1 MNAIALRGSDLQ
13 RAVAQFNDQLATR
26 AEQFKMVLPSH
37 IKPDKFQ
44 RTLLTAV
51 QSNPDLLN
59 CDRQSLLT
67 SCMKAAQ
74 DGLLPDGR
82 EAALVKFST
91 RQKIDG
97 QWVSVALVQYMPMA
111 FGLRKKIL
119 QSGEVKDIFATVVYK
134 QEIDAGRFI
143 YEEGSERML
152 RHKPLLDPDFEPAD
166 DDIVLA
172 YSVATFA
179 DGTKSFEVM
188 RRGEINKV
196 RQVSQT
202 GAVGRTDRQGKPI
215 EPKGPWVEW
224 FSEMAKKTVM
234 RRHSKF
240 LPMSG
245 DILIDVEGDELAA
258 AGRSTVAALDSR
270 PGGAPQ
276 RIEDLSDETPHDPDT
291 GEIIET
297 PPAGDDAGDAGP
309 DAEDERES
317 GPATDEAEQPNPSAP
332 AAQETLLDAVDQG
345 AAQQPGEDPAAAKAN
360 AIIGEIKA
368 AASIAE
374 VTAIWGRN
382 SVHIETMKAMDDG
395 LHATLVTVKDA
406 RIAEMKAAAP
416 SAVAAE

>member
-1 MNAIALRGSDLQ
+1 MNAIALRGPDLQ
-13 RAVAQFNDQLATR
+13 RAVAQFNEQLVIR

-37 IKPDKFQ
+37 ISPDKFQ

-59 CDRQSLLT
+59 CDRQSLLN
-67 SCMKAAQ
+67 SCMKSAQ

-134 QEIDAGRFI
+134 QEIAAGRFI

-152 RHKPLLDPDFEPAD
+152 RHKPLLDPDFDPRDE
-166 DDIVLA
+166 DIVLA
-172 YSVATFA
+172 YSVATFS

-188 RRGEINKV
+188 RRSEINKV

-202 GAVGRTDRQGKPI
+202 GAVGRTDRQGNAI

-224 FSEMAKKTVM
+224 FGEMAKKTVM

-245 DILIDVEGDELAA
+245 DILLDVEGDEIAA
-258 AGRSTVAALDSR
+258 ASRSAVAALDSR
-270 PGGAPQ
+270 PGGQPQ
-276 RIEDLSDETPHDPDT
+276 AIEDQRDLPPHNAETGELTDSDEGQDEPEPDSDEFEPQPDPQVNDSAADPGTTET
-291 GEIIET
+291 GLSKT
-297 PPAGDDAGDAGP
+297 
-309 DAEDERES
+309 
-317 GPATDEAEQPNPSAP
+317 
-332 AAQETLLDAVDQG
+332 
-345 AAQQPGEDPAAAKAN
+345 PGEEKADQ
-360 AIIGEIKA
+360 IIGEIKA
-368 AASIAE
+368 VNTVLDVNSIESRYRAD
-374 VTAIWGRN
+374 ID
-382 SVHIETMKAMDDG
+382 AMDDDVATA
-395 LHATLVTVKDA
+395 LRQAINVRKAEIKATLDA
-406 RIAEMKAAAP
+406 AKAQE
-416 SAVAAE
+416 AAE